1 MLMPLQLLGYGKP
14 LPFTLLKFEWYLTNN
29 KVEFEKEGYASI
41 WPLIDV
47 KIAKFWFPLNNLTL
61 NEWIS
66 LKIIWYMS
74 QEFKVKLLRGN
85 QILQL
90 NPYFIDGH
98 DVSPRQF

>member
-1 MLMPLQLLGYGKP
+1 MHQFGQELR
-14 LPFTLLKFEWYLTNN
+14 
-29 KVEFEKEGYASI
+29 
-41 WPLIDV
+41 PLIDV